1 MKHHPTSLT
10 PRRAIVLMA
19 LHGYRQ
25 QGAPLTSH
33 EAQLL
38 CYLLQRLGLNL
49 RLDFDAT
56 PQGPRSDKL
65 HGSLMDMRPD
75 LLQGQL
81 ELGPDRPLLP
91 EPLAIERARVM
102 LKEHAPSRTM
112 LHAIEELIYGMESFY
127 GLWLLCC
134 VDWLY
139 HRQGLHDPEDL
150 ERALSVPRAQRIQAQ
165 PHHVREAF
173 TRLQAHGLCSS

>member
-1 MKHHPTSLT
+1 MKHHPTSLS

-19 LHGYRQ
+19 FHGYRQ

-33 EAQLL
+33 EAQLI

-49 RLDFDAT
+49 TLDFDAT
-56 PQGPRSDKL
+56 PQGPRCDKL
-65 HGSLMDMRPD
+65 HGALMDMRPD

-91 EPLAIERARVM
+91 EPLAIERARIM
-102 LKEHAPSRTM
+102 LKEHAPSRNM
-112 LHAIEELIYGMESFY
+112 LHAIEELTYGMESLY
-127 GLWLLCC
+127 GLWLLSC

-139 HRQGLHDPEDL
+139 HKQGIHTVEAL
-150 ERALSVPRAQRIQAQ
+150 ERALSQPRAQRIQAQ

-173 TRLQAHGLCSS
+173 MRLRAHGLCSS